1 MRYPEDLV
9 KAIEVVLEHNI
20 WRRRQT
26 INLIAAENVMSPLA
40 ELVYLNDLMGRY
52 AEGTVGKRYYR
63 GVKYVDVLEE
73 VLSRGFSEVLQA
85 KYVDVRPISG
95 TIANL
100 AAFHG
105 LAPEGG
111 TIASLPTR
119 AGGHIS
125 HNQVGG
131 PKALKFKVVEL
142 PWDLENFNIDVDKAR
157 RVIEESKP
165 NVVVL
170 GASLYLFPHPIREI
184 SEAARSV
191 GSYVLHDSAH
201 VFGLIVGKRF
211 PNPLLEGAD
220 VTTSSTH
227 KTFPGPQGGL
237 IASNLGQEANESISK
252 AVFPAFTSNYHMHRY
267 IATYVTLV
275 EMREFGEQYAD
286 QIVRNAKALAEALHA
301 RGFNVVADHLG
312 FTKTHQV
319 AVDVSKQGGGEL
331 ASKLLEDANIITNK
345 NMLPW
350 DKSAVK
356 PSGIRLG
363 VQEVTRW
370 GMREGDMVE
379 IAEFIKRVLIDG
391 VEPKKVAEQ
400 VAEFRRQFLEVKYG
414 YDIDRE
420 IGLKILDSVGI
431 RLA

>member
-1 MRYPEDLV
+1 PDDVGKVLDLLL
-9 KAIEVVLEHNI
+9 AHNI
-20 WRRRQT
+20 WRRG
-26 INLIAAENVMSPLA
+26 ISVNLIAAENVMSPLA

-52 AEGTVGKRYYR
+52 AEGTIGKRYYR
-63 GVKYVDVLEE
+63 GTKYVDALEE
-73 VLSRGFSEVLQA
+73 ALSKAFSEALGA
-85 KYVDVRPISG
+85 RYVDVRPVSG
-95 TIANL
+95 TVANL

-111 TIASLPTR
+111 AIASLPTR

-131 PKALKFKVVEL
+131 PKALKFKILEL
-142 PWDLENFNIDVDKAR
+142 PFDVDNFNIDIDKAK
-157 RVIEESKP
+157 RVVEEGKP

-170 GASLYLFPHPIREI
+170 GASLYLFPHPVREI
-184 SEAARSV
+184 SEIAHSA

-201 VFGLIVGKRF
+201 VLGLIIGRRF
-211 PNPLLEGAD
+211 PNPLTEGAD
-220 VTTSSTH
+220 VMTSSTH

-237 IASNLGQEANESISK
+237 IASNLGDEANESI
-252 AVFPAFTSNYHMHRY
+252 ARGVFPVFTSNYHMHRY
-267 IATYVTLV
+267 AATYVTLA

-286 QIVRNAKALAEALHA
+286 QIIRNARALAEALHSY
-301 RGFNVVADHLG
+301 GFNVVAEHLG
-312 FTKTHQV
+312 FTRTHQV
-319 AVDVSKQGGGEL
+319 ALDVSKQGGGEV

-370 GMREGDMVE
+370 GMREGDMQE
-379 IAEFIKRVLIDG
+379 IARFFKEVLIDG
-391 VEPKKVAEQ
+391 VEPKKVSEK
-400 VAEFRRQFLEVKYG
+400 VAEFRRQFLEVRYG
-414 YDIDRE
+414 YSVDRE
-420 IGLKILDSVGI
+420 LGLKILESIGI
-431 RLA
+431 YLA

>member
-1 MRYPEDLV
+1 MAHYPEDVKKIVDILV
-9 KAIEVVLEHNI
+9 EHNL
-20 WRRRQT
+20 WRRRDSV
-26 INLIAAENVMSPLA
+26 NLIAAENVMSPLA

-52 AEGTVGKRYYR
+52 AEGTIGKRYYR
-63 GVKYVDVLEE
+63 GTKYVDMLEDL
-73 VLSRGFSEVLQA
+73 LSRGFAEALGA
-85 KYVDVRPISG
+85 RYVDVRPISG

-111 TIASLPTR
+111 VLASLPTR

-142 PWDLENFNIDVDKAR
+142 PWDLENFNIDVDRAR
-157 RVIEESKP
+157 KVIEENRP
-165 NVVVL
+165 NIVVV

-184 SEAARSV
+184 AEAAHAV
-191 GSYVLHDSAH
+191 GSYVVHDSAH
-201 VFGLIVGKRF
+201 VFGLILGGKF
-211 PNPLLEGAD
+211 PNPLKEGAD

-237 IASNLGQEANESISK
+237 IASNLSDEVNESIAR
-252 AVFPAFTSNYHMHRY
+252 AVFPVFTSNYHTHRY
-267 IATYVTLV
+267 AATYVTLA
-275 EMREFGEQYAD
+275 EMKEFGAQYAE
-286 QIVRNAKALAEALHA
+286 QIVRNAKALAEALHE
-301 RGFNVVADHLG
+301 RGFNVVAEGLG
-312 FTKTHQV
+312 FTRTHQV
-319 AVDVSKQGGGEL
+319 AVDVSKLGGGESV
-331 ASKLLEDANIITNK
+331 SKLLEDANIIVNK

-370 GMREGDMVE
+370 GMGVDEMRE
-379 IAEFIKRVLIDG
+379 IADFFKAVLLDG
-391 VEPKKVAEQ
+391 VEPRKVAER
-400 VAEFRRQFLEVKYG
+400 VREFRREFLEVKFG
-414 YDIDRE
+414 YNLDGDVAKRV
-420 IGLKILDSVGI
+420 LDSIGI
-431 RLA
+431 RL